1 MIQTNE
7 KGCCCLQAI
16 IDFLNGFLW
25 TYVVI
30 GGLLGAGLYF
40 TLRIRF
46 MQFRSLGEMFRVVME
61 KSKDVEGMKSI
72 SPFKSFAIGAAT
84 RIGTGNLA
92 GVTVAIALG
101 GPGAVFWMW
110 IVALLGGATSFIEST
125 LAQVYKVKD
134 KEAYRGGPAY
144 YIEKGLGQRWL
155 GIVFAVLIAI
165 TFGLIFNSVQSNTI
179 AGAFD
184 NAFGVSPWVM
194 GAVMTILAGVII
206 FGGVHRIANFSSIIV
221 PIMAV
226 LYIVIALVVV
236 VMNVSEIPAV
246 FGLIVRSAFGFE
258 QALGGGMG
266 AAIMMGVRR
275 GLFSN
280 EAGMGSAP
288 NAAATASVAHPAKQ
302 GFVQTLGVY
311 VDTLVVC
318 SATAF
323 IILLNTD
330 YHLSEAEGIQLLQ
343 NSLSLQIGSWAS
355 YFIAAVI
362 FMFAF
367 SSIIGS
373 YYYGETNIEF
383 IKKSKAAVNVYR
395 IATMVFVLFGSVASL
410 GLVWDLA
417 DLFMALM
424 TVINVIGI
432 LLLGKTAFKV
442 LNDYEEQRK
451 QGLNP
456 TFSPKKLGIEN
467 TEAWDDEEKSDK
479 MVG

>member
-1 MIQTNE
+1 MQVIN
-7 KGCCCLQAI
+7 
-16 IDFLNGFLW
+16 DFFW
-25 TYVVI
+25 TYVFI

-40 TLRIRF
+40 TFKIGF
-46 MQFRSLGEMFRVVME
+46 MQFRSIGEMFRVITE
-61 KSKDVEGMKSI
+61 KSKDVDGMRSI

-92 GVTVAIALG
+92 GVTVAIVLG

-110 IVALLGGATSFIEST
+110 IVALLGGATSFVEST
-125 LAQVYKVKD
+125 LAQVYKIRD

-155 GIVFAVLIAI
+155 GIIFAVLITL

-184 NAFGVSPWVM
+184 NAFNVSPWVM
-194 GAVMTILAGVII
+194 GAIMTVLTGGII
-206 FGGVHRIANFSSIIV
+206 FGGVHRIANFSSVIV

-226 LYIVIALVVV
+226 LYIIIAFVVV
-236 VMNVSEIPAV
+236 VMNISEIPAV
-246 FGLIVRSAFGFE
+246 LGLIVRSAFGFE
-258 QALGGGMG
+258 QTVGGGIG

-280 EAGMGSAP
+280 EAGMGSSP
-288 NAAATASVAHPAKQ
+288 NAAATASISHPAKQ

-311 VDTLVVC
+311 VDTLVVS

-330 YHLSEAEGIQLLQ
+330 YHTSKEEGIQLLQ
-343 NSLSLQIGSWAS
+343 NSLSLQIGGWAS
-355 YFIAAVI
+355 YFIAAAI

-383 IKKSKAAVNVYR
+383 IKKSKTAINVYR
-395 IATMVFVLFGSVASL
+395 VATMAFVFFGSVASL
-410 GLVWDLA
+410 NLVWDLA
-417 DLFMALM
+417 DLFMAFM
-424 TVINVIGI
+424 TIINVIAI
-432 LLLGKTAFKV
+432 LLLGKIAFKV
-442 LNDYEEQRK
+442 LKDYEEQRA
-451 QGLNP
+451 QGIDPIFN
-456 TFSPKKLGIEN
+456 PKKLGIKN
-467 TEAWDDEEKSDK
+467 TEAWDEEESDK

>member
-1 MIQTNE
+1 MFI
-7 KGCCCLQAI
+7 LQAI

-40 TLRIRF
+40 TFKIKF
-46 MQFRSLGEMFRVVME
+46 MQFRSIGEMFRVVFE

-110 IVALLGGATSFIEST
+110 VVALLGGATSFIEST
-125 LAQVYKVKD
+125 LAQVYKIKD
-134 KEAYRGGPAY
+134 KESYRGGPAY

-184 NAFGVSPWVM
+184 NAFGLSPWVM
-194 GAVMTILAGVII
+194 GAVMTVLAGVII
-206 FGGVHRIANFSSIIV
+206 FGGVHRIANFSSVIV
-221 PIMAV
+221 PIMAI

-236 VMNVSEIPAV
+236 VMNFTQIPAV
-246 FGLIVRSAFGFE
+246 LGLIVRSAFGFE
-258 QALGGGMG
+258 QALGGGIG

-288 NAAATASVAHPAKQ
+288 NAAATASVSHPAKQ

-311 VDTLVVC
+311 IDTLVVC

-343 NSLSLQIGSWAS
+343 NSLSLQIGGWAS
-355 YFIAAVI
+355 YFIAAAI

-383 IKKSKAAVNVYR
+383 IKKNKAAVNVYR
-395 IATMVFVLFGSVASL
+395 VLTMGFVFFGSVASL

-424 TVINVIGI
+424 TVINVVGI
-432 LLLGKTAFKV
+432 LLLGKIAFKV
-442 LNDYEEQRK
+442 LKDYEEQRAK
-451 QGLNP
+451 GIDP
-456 TFSPKKLGIEN
+456 VFDPHKLGIKN
-467 TEAWDDEEKSDK
+467 TEAWDEEKKDK
-479 MVG
+479 LVG

>member
-1 MIQTNE
+1 VFL
-7 KGCCCLQAI
+7 LQAI
-16 IDFLNGFLW
+16 IDFLNNFLW

-40 TLRIRF
+40 TLKIKF
-46 MQFRSLGEMFRVVME
+46 MQFRSIGEMFRVVTE
-61 KSKDVEGMKSI
+61 KSKDVKGMKSI

-125 LAQVYKVKD
+125 LAQVYKIRD
-134 KEAYRGGPAY
+134 RESYRGGPAY

-184 NAFGVSPWVM
+184 NAFGINPWVM
-194 GAVMTILAGVII
+194 GIIITALAGVII
-206 FGGVHRIANFSSIIV
+206 FGGVHRIANFSSVIV

-226 LYIVIALVVV
+226 LYIVVALVVI
-236 VMNVSEIPAV
+236 VMNIAEIPAV
-246 FGLIVRSAFGFE
+246 LGLIVRSAFGFE
-258 QALGGGMG
+258 QALGGGIG

-288 NAAATASVAHPAKQ
+288 NAAATASVSHPAKQ

-311 VDTLVVC
+311 VDTLIVC

-343 NSLSLQIGSWAS
+343 NSLSLQIGGWAS
-355 YFIAAVI
+355 YFIAAAI
-362 FMFAF
+362 LMFAF

-383 IKKSKAAVNVYR
+383 IKESKLAVNIYR
-395 IATMVFVLFGSVASL
+395 LVTMGFVLFGSVASL

-424 TVINVIGI
+424 TVINVIAI
-432 LLLGKTAFKV
+432 LLLGKVAFKV
-442 LNDYEEQRK
+442 LKDYEEQRA
-451 QGLNP
+451 QGLDP
-456 TFSPKKLGIEN
+456 VFKPEKLGIEN
-467 TEAWDDEEKSDK
+467 TEAWDEEKSDK